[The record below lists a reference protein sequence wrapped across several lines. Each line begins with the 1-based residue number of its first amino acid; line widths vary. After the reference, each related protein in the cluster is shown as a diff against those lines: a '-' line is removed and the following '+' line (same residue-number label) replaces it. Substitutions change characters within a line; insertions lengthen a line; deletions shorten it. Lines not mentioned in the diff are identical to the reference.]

1 MAREA
6 TSPSARLEK
15 LRVSLAKAKKF
26 KRGQT
31 ITAEPM
37 ATLLGISQVTLRSW
51 ADKFDGFEA
60 SGCFERGGRGIEW
73 TFKPVAT
80 VEWLIKHFEA
90 ERARSA
96 KQTQRVRGI
105 VGATDNEE
113 IPTDLSLA
121 ELKTLLDLTVRAQDA
136 RIKSGELVRASTI
149 KEILRRVFSAIQQA
163 GLRTALELDP
173 TGQWPPETREIV
185 ENAIRTVLLKQVQ
198 AAEVCLN
205 EFGGSPAQ
213 PAEPVA

>member
-1 MAREA
+1 MVHVA

-15 LRVSLAKAKKF
+15 LRVSLAKAKKL
-26 KRGQT
+26 KRNQT

-51 ADKFDGFEA
+51 ADKLDGFEA

-90 ERARSA
+90 ERSRSV
-96 KQTQRVRGI
+96 KQAHKVRSI
-105 VGATDNEE
+105 VGAADNDE
-113 IPTDLSLA
+113 IPNDISLG

-136 RIKSGELVRASTI
+136 RMKAGELVRASQV

-198 AAEVCLN
+198 AAEACLN
-205 EFGGSPAQ
+205 EFGRSPAQ